1 MPVEHYENF
10 PVASFLL
17 PRRLRQPIEIIYVF
31 ARTADD
37 FADEGNLDDASR
49 LALLDGYRQSLD
61 RIESGTLGEADA
73 PLFRD
78 LSAVI
83 RGHRLPIGLFRDL
96 LDAFSQ
102 DVVKKRYA
110 TYVELLDY
118 CRRSA
123 NPVGR
128 LLVHLNQKDNPET
141 LAWSD
146 SICSALQLINFWQDV
161 AVDWAKQRVYLP
173 QEDLVRFGVSEN
185 AIAESDCSAAWRDL
199 MAFQCER
206 ARQLLNSGRPL
217 TRVLPG
223 RMGLELKLIL
233 AGGNAILDK
242 IEAAK
247 GDVFRKRPV
256 LGKLDWLMRAPS
268 ALLA

>member
-17 PRRLRQPIEIIYVF
+17 PRHLRQPIEIIYAF

-37 FADEGNLDDASR
+37 FADEGDLDDDAR
-49 LALLDGYRQSLD
+49 LALLDGYRQALD
-61 RIESGTLGEADA
+61 RIESNRLDA
-73 PLFRD
+73 SDASLFHD
-78 LSAVI
+78 LAEVI
-83 RGHRLPIGLFRDL
+83 RVHRLPVQLLRDL

-110 TYVELLDY
+110 DYAELLDY

-123 NPVGR
+123 NPIGR
-128 LLVHLNQKDNPET
+128 LLVHLNHKDNEQT

-146 SICSALQLINFWQDV
+146 AICSALQLINFWQDV
-161 AVDWAKQRVYLP
+161 AVDWSKQRVYLP
-173 QEDLVRFGVSEN
+173 QEDLQRFGVQEED
-185 AIAESDCSAAWRDL
+185 IAAARSGPPWQAL
-199 MAFQCER
+199 MQFQCQR

-217 TRVLPG
+217 TRELPG
-223 RMGLELKLIL
+223 RMGLELKLVV

-242 IEAAK
+242 IENVQ
-247 GDVFRKRPV
+247 GDVFRHRPV
-256 LGKLDWLMRAPS
+256 LTKLDWLMRAPA

>member
-17 PRRLRQPIEIIYVF
+17 PRHLRQPIEIIYAF

-37 FADEGNLDDASR
+37 FADEGDLEDSRR
-49 LALLDGYRQSLD
+49 LALLDGYRQSLA
-61 RIESGTLGEADA
+61 RIESGQLGPEDA
-73 PLFRD
+73 PLFSD
-78 LSAVI
+78 LAEVI
-83 RGHRLPIGLFRDL
+83 RTHRLPVQLFRDL

-102 DVVKKRYA
+102 DVLKKRYRD
-110 TYVELLDY
+110 YPELLDY

-123 NPVGR
+123 NPIGR
-128 LLVHLNQKDNPET
+128 LLVHLNKKDNDQS

-146 SICSALQLINFWQDV
+146 AICSALQLINFWQDV
-161 AVDWAKQRVYLP
+161 AVDWKKERVYLP
-173 QEDLVRFGVSEN
+173 QEDLARFGVTEDD
-185 AIAESDCSAAWRDL
+185 IAQGRNTPAWQAL
-199 MAFQCER
+199 MAFQCAR
-206 ARQLLNSGRPL
+206 ARELLNSGRPL

-223 RMGLELKLIL
+223 RMGLELKLVL

-242 IEAAK
+242 IESVR
-247 GDVFRKRPV
+247 GDVFRQRPV
-256 LGKLDWLMRAPS
+256 VSKLDWILRAPA